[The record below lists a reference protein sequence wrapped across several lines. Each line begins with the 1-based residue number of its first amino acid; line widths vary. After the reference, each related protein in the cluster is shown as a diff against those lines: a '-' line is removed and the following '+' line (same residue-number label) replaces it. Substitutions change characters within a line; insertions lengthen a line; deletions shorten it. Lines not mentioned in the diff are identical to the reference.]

1 MTYLR
6 AAMGRTTPSPVE
18 GVGRPAAG
26 FHRGGIRATMV
37 RMLREKHT
45 PPRVEGDPDGAFVDL
60 SADNPTSTLNRV
72 VVIVWVLSLL
82 VVIGVGVA
90 HVAIMR
96 RELRDHE
103 IQRAVEDVQD
113 RVDLVLEH
121 SVPQALIDGDPAA
134 IEEFDAIIRE
144 HIVRPTT
151 AGLALWSPDGRI
163 LYALDPQFTGTQHS
177 LPVGAKEALDT
188 NRVVAGLRDSGAADA
203 DAEAGWAASSAI
215 EVYAPFANDQG
226 DEFVW
231 EVGLRRDRVT
241 EQSNRLVLTV
251 ALLTALGT
259 ALLLTI
265 QGLLARNLVRRHD
278 REQSYRR
285 WITQRV
291 SEVATVER
299 RQIAAD
305 LHDGVVQDLTG
316 IALDLE
322 VPIGKGKVAPPLD
335 PQERSSLATRI
346 RAAVTVLRGQAAELH
361 PVASSAMEV
370 ETSLRDMLGR
380 VPAHIA
386 TSLVVEP
393 GTEVAPGY
401 RWLVFR
407 VAQEALR
414 NVVQH
419 SRATRV
425 VVAMRRGESGTVITI
440 DDDGVGFSPEKDPI
454 EPGHMGLS
462 LLSDMASAAGGVV
475 FIRSA
480 PGKGTT
486 IRLEV
491 PE

>member
-1 MTYLR
+1 
-6 AAMGRTTPSPVE
+6 MGR
-18 GVGRPAAG
+18 
-26 FHRGGIRATMV
+26 M
-37 RMLREKHT
+37 MLREKHE
-45 PPRVEGDPDGAFVDL
+45 PPRVAGDPDDAFVDL
-60 SADNPTSTLNRV
+60 SAENPTSTLTRV
-72 VVIVWVLSLL
+72 VIAVWVLSLL
-82 VVIGVGVA
+82 AVIGVGIA
-90 HVAIMR
+90 HVVIMR
-96 RELRDHE
+96 NELRQHE
-103 IQRAVEDVQD
+103 IQRAVDDVQD

-134 IEEFDAIIRE
+134 IELFDAIIRE

-163 LYALDPQFTGTQHS
+163 IYALDSEFTGTQHP
-177 LPVGAKEALDT
+177 LPAGARDALAT
-188 NRVVAGLRDSGAADA
+188 QRVVAGIRDGNES
-203 DAEAGWAASSAI
+203 DAEVGWSAASAI
-215 EVYAPFANDQG
+215 EVYAPLTNG
-226 DEFVW
+226 DGQPFVW

-241 EQSNRLVLTV
+241 EQSSRLVLTV

-259 ALLLTI
+259 ALLLSI

-278 REQSYRR
+278 REQAYRR
-285 WITQRV
+285 WLTQRV

-322 VPIGKGKVAPPLD
+322 VPIDNPKQAPPLA
-335 PQERSSLATRI
+335 PNERSALATRI
-346 RAAVTVLRGQAAELH
+346 RSAVTVLRGQAAELH

-370 ETSLRDMLGR
+370 ERSLSDMLDR
-380 VPAHIA
+380 LPPPID
-386 TSLVVEP
+386 TTLNVEP
-393 GTEVAPGY
+393 GTEVAPAY

-414 NVVQH
+414 NVAQH
-419 SRATRV
+419 SRATKV
-425 VVAMRRGESGTVITI
+425 VVAIRRGESGTVITI
-440 DDDGVGFSPEKDPI
+440 DDDGVGFAPEIDPV

-462 LLSDMASAAGGVV
+462 LLSDMATAAGATV

-491 PE
+491 PS

>member
-1 MTYLR
+1 
-6 AAMGRTTPSPVE
+6 
-18 GVGRPAAG
+18 
-26 FHRGGIRATMV
+26 MV
-37 RMLREKHT
+37 QMMLREKHD
-45 PPRVEGDPDGAFVDL
+45 PPSVEGDPDAEYVDL
-60 SADNPTSTLNRV
+60 SAGNPTSTLTRV
-72 VVIVWVLSLL
+72 VGAVWVLSLL
-82 VVIGVGVA
+82 VVIGVGIS

-96 RELRDHE
+96 RELRQHE
-103 IQRAVEDVQD
+103 IQRAVDDVRD

-121 SVPQALIDGDPAA
+121 SVPQALVDGDPAA
-134 IEEFDAIIRE
+134 IEAFDAIIRE

-163 LYALDPQFTGTQHS
+163 IYALDSRFTGTQHA
-177 LPVGAKEALDT
+177 LPDGARRALDT
-188 NRVVAGLRDSGAADA
+188 QQVVAGLRDSEVS
-203 DAEAGWAASSAI
+203 DAEIGWAASSAI
-215 EVYAPFANDQG
+215 EVYAPMTNAAG
-226 DEFVW
+226 SPFVW

-241 EQSNRLVLTV
+241 EQSSRLVLTL

-259 ALLLTI
+259 ALLLSI

-285 WITQRV
+285 WLTQRV

-322 VPIGKGKVAPPLD
+322 IPVDNPKHAPPLASN
-335 PQERSSLATRI
+335 ERSALATRI
-346 RAAVTVLRGQAAELH
+346 RSAVTVLRGQAAELH
-361 PVASSAMEV
+361 PTASSAMEV
-370 ETSLRDMLGR
+370 ERSLRDMLER

-386 TSLVVEP
+386 TALTVGP
-393 GTEVAPGY
+393 GAEVAPAY

-407 VAQEALR
+407 VAQESLR

-419 SRATRV
+419 SRATKV
-425 VVAMRRGESGTVITI
+425 VVAMRRTESGTVITI
-440 DDDGVGFSPEKDPI
+440 DDDGIGFSPEIDPV

-462 LLSDMASAAGGVV
+462 LLSDMATAAGATVS
-475 FIRSA
+475 IRSA

-491 PE
+491 PS

>member
-1 MTYLR
+1 
-6 AAMGRTTPSPVE
+6 
-18 GVGRPAAG
+18 
-26 FHRGGIRATMV
+26 MV
-37 RMLREKHT
+37 PMLREKHT
-45 PPRVEGDPDGAFVDL
+45 PPSVDGDPDGVFVDL
-60 SADNPTSTLNRV
+60 SAENPTSTLTRV
-72 VVIVWVLSLL
+72 VVAVWVLSLL
-82 VVIGVGVA
+82 VVVGVGVA
-90 HVAIMR
+90 HVTIMR

-103 IQRAVEDVQD
+103 IQRAVDDVQD

-134 IEEFDAIIRE
+134 IEEFDAVIRE

-151 AGLALWSPDGRI
+151 AGLALWTPEGRI
-163 LYALDPQFTGTQHS
+163 VYALDPDFIGTQHD
-177 LPVGAKEALDT
+177 LPNGAQEALDT
-188 NRVVAGLRDSGAADA
+188 QEVVAGLRDSDET

-215 EVYAPFANDQG
+215 EVYAPFANADG
-226 DEFVW
+226 KPFVW

-241 EQSNRLVLTV
+241 EQASRLVLTV

-285 WITQRV
+285 WLTQRV

-322 VPIGKGKVAPPLD
+322 VPIGKGKDAPPLE
-335 PQERSSLATRI
+335 PAERSSLAKRI

-370 ETSLRDMLGR
+370 ERSLQDMLGR
-380 VPAHIA
+380 VPAHIE
-386 TSLVVEP
+386 TEFVVGP
-393 GTEVAPGY
+393 GAEVAPGY

-419 SRATRV
+419 SRAQHV
-425 VVAMRRGESGTVITI
+425 VVAMRRTESGTVITI

-462 LLSDMASAAGGVV
+462 LLSDMATAAGAVV

>member
-1 MTYLR
+1 
-6 AAMGRTTPSPVE
+6 
-18 GVGRPAAG
+18 
-26 FHRGGIRATMV
+26 MV
-37 RMLREKHT
+37 RMMLREKHEA
-45 PPRVEGDPDGAFVDL
+45 PLVDVGSDADPDGAFVDL
-60 SADNPTSTLNRV
+60 SAENPTSTLTRV
-72 VVIVWVLSLL
+72 VIAVWVLSLL
-82 VVIGVGVA
+82 AVIGVGVA
-90 HVAIMR
+90 HVVIMR
-96 RELRDHE
+96 NELRQHE
-103 IQRAVEDVQD
+103 IQRAVDDVQD

-121 SVPQALIDGDPAA
+121 SVPQALVDGDPAA
-134 IEEFDAIIRE
+134 IEAFDAIIRE

-163 LYALDPQFTGTQHS
+163 VYALDPAFTGTQHT
-177 LPVGAKEALDT
+177 LPIGARRALET
-188 NRVVAGLRDSGAADA
+188 QQVVAGLRDTGAA
-203 DAEAGWAASSAI
+203 DAEAGWTASSAI
-215 EVYAPFANDQG
+215 EVYAPFFNADG
-226 DEFVW
+226 EPFVW

-259 ALLLTI
+259 ALLLSI

-278 REQSYRR
+278 REQAYRR
-285 WITQRV
+285 WLTQRV

-322 VPIGKGKVAPPLD
+322 VPIDHPKQAPPLA
-335 PQERSSLATRI
+335 PNERTALAKRI

-370 ETSLRDMLGR
+370 ERSLADMLGR
-380 VPAHIA
+380 VPPQIA
-386 TSLVVEP
+386 TSLTVHP
-393 GTEVAPGY
+393 GAEVAPAY

-414 NVVQH
+414 NVAQH
-419 SRATRV
+419 SRATKV
-425 VVAMRRGESGTVITI
+425 EVALRRTESGTVVTI
-440 DDDGVGFSPEKDPI
+440 DDDGVGFSPEIDPV

-462 LLSDMASAAGGVV
+462 LLSDMATAAGATV

-491 PE
+491 PS